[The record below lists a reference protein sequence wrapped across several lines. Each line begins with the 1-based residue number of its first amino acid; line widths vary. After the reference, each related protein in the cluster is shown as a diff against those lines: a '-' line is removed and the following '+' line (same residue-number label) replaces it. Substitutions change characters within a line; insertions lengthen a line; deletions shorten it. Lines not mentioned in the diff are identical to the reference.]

1 MTTDRSPGP
10 RRHFLEP
17 AGRQPDPRQAEAQRI
32 RRRNWLFAWLVAVA
46 IGLGVFIGLMLPSPR
61 LPSGEGQ
68 PTPIYNP
75 DPPRKRRADTPI
87 PQPASETG
95 AGSAQSGGGSRG
107 TRTVSFGLCA
117 GRRGTNCVI
126 DGDTFILDGQIIRL
140 AGIDTPEIGGARCPD
155 ERARGEAAEQRLH
168 QILNSGPV
176 QLVTAGDRD
185 RDRYDRLLR
194 DALVAGQS
202 VSEQLVVEGH
212 ARRWQGRKESWC

>member
-17 AGRQPDPRQAEAQRI
+17 A
-32 RRRNWLFAWLVAVA
+32 RRRPNPWQEVRKRRWRRNLLFGSLLVAA
-46 IGLGVFIGLMLPSPR
+46 IALGVFIGLMLPGLQSPD
-61 LPSGEGQ
+61 GDGQ

-75 DPPRKRRADTPI
+75 DPPRQRRAETPA
-87 PQPASETG
+87 PQPADDGRAART
-95 AGSAQSGGGSRG
+95 QPGG
-107 TRTVSFGLCA
+107 RTVAFGFCA
-117 GRRGTNCVI
+117 GRSGDNCVI
-126 DGDTFILDGQIIRL
+126 DGDTFIMDGAIIRL
-140 AGIDTPEIGGARCPD
+140 AGIDTPEIGGAQCRE

-176 QLVTAGDRD
+176 QIVPAGGRD

-202 VSEQLVVEGH
+202 VSEWLVAEGH
-212 ARRWQGRKESWC
+212 ARRWRGRKESWC